1 MPGNDDERIEERE
14 RTTIEEARE
23 QGTGDQEAGRD
34 PAVPSYTDPGGVS
47 DLGVDEPV
55 VPREERGRKPLP
67 APRGPYEER

>member
-1 MPGNDDERIEERE
+1 MPRNDDRIEERE

-23 QGTGDQEAGRD
+23 QGAGVPESGRD

-55 VPREERGRKPLP
+55 VPRGERGRKPKP
-67 APRGPYEER
+67 APKGPYEER